1 MMNRLLMTGALS
13 LLLVGGAVRDA
24 SAQVYLTPFAGTTF
38 GDDAPA
44 TKFNVGAGLT
54 FMGSV
59 AGFEF
64 DFGYSPDFFGEQTDF
79 ALIGDSNVT
88 TFSGSLVL
96 AATDRPVRPYGVAG
110 LGLVRSRISD
120 AEDLFDDITTNDLAF
135 NVGGGVMGRITDR
148 ISFRGDLRYFRALQ
162 DNQNDDDLD
171 VVIGNFGFWRFTA
184 GVGLRF

>member
-1 MMNRLLMTGALS
+1 MNRLLMTGALS

-96 AATDRPVRPYGVAG
+96 AARTVPCGHTALPVWASCGHASATRKIF
-110 LGLVRSRISD
+110 S
-120 AEDLFDDITTNDLAF
+120 TTSPPTTR
-135 NVGGGVMGRITDR
+135 VQRR
-148 ISFRGDLRYFRALQ
+148 RRGDGPNHRQ
-162 DNQNDDDLD
+162 DQFPRGHSILP
-171 VVIGNFGFWRFTA
+171 GPA
-184 GVGLRF
+184 GQ